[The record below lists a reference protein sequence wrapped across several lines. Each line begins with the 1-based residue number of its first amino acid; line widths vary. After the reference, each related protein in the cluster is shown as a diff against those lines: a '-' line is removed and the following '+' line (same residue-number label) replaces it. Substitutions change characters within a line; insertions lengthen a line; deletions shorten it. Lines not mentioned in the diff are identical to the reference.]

1 MKHRLMSGVAA
12 TLLAAALVA
21 PAAAASQCDAAVPQ
35 QHQLVGKTRL
45 SVLFW
50 DVYDARLFTDSGQFE
65 WSRKASLNKVL
76 VLDYLRDIKAKD
88 LVETTG
94 EEWQRLKFDHAD
106 QQQWLEQL
114 QAMWPDINEGDC
126 LALVETKEGYAEFYQ
141 GEKLLGTIKDKT
153 FTEYFLAIWLSPES
167 RFDDEREELVGE
179 SS

>member
-1 MKHRLMSGVAA
+1 MKV
-12 TLLAAALVA
+12 
-21 PAAAASQCDAAVPQ
+21 
-35 QHQLVGKTRL
+35 
-45 SVLFW
+45 
-50 DVYDARLFTDSGQFE
+50 
-65 WSRKASLNKVL
+65 
-76 VLDYLRDIKAKD
+76 
-88 LVETTG
+88 
-94 EEWQRLKFDHAD
+94 
-106 QQQWLEQL
+106 QWLEQL